1 MKNADA
7 NQLIWAWPRC
17 SAWNWRYASDSSRN
31 SWKMSRGSC
40 EVKFKGRK
48 SISKSWLKHA
58 KPSVLSAQSFFKNK
72 HENMIFS
79 ANEVGLWMWF
89 KKTISIEVKC
99 QKILIVLAFVHQP
112 TSILAVNGNMEMC
125 YCILFVVVCSPLSS
139 LLSLNFHLLWSY
151 SSVARREALTV
162 KDEVSLLLLLPVLSA
177 IIWDD
182 NAAMLQECILY
193 SLLKEA
199 GCCWCS

>member
-1 MKNADA
+1 MNV
-7 NQLIWAWPRC
+7 I
-17 SAWNWRYASDSSRN
+17 
-31 SWKMSRGSC
+31 
-40 EVKFKGRK
+40 
-48 SISKSWLKHA
+48 
-58 KPSVLSAQSFFKNK
+58 
-72 HENMIFS
+72 
-79 ANEVGLWMWF
+79 

-177 IIWDD
+177 II
-182 NAAMLQECILY
+182 
-193 SLLKEA
+193 
-199 GCCWCS
+199 